1 MKNEAEILFD
11 VPFEI
16 RRYVFEIHD
25 FNSMSKLPWNVS
37 SACRQWMAWK
47 RSCMSW
53 GSSAVTWLSNVHR
66 CLWLELSLCVLR
78 WISLT
83 WFLML
88 SAFSTLYTD
97 SYPKSHGNHNI
108 IMLITLAD
116 QRNLRIFYHQ
126 LHPNNNR
133 YAEGW
138 RAGEEV
144 ANFFPERWN
153 PEKPGRQQWSTSPT
167 LLQTCAAS
175 ECVPRAQQT
184 SLVSPEQDDDV
195 PWLKQKYKHVKMF
208 KFKFTRYVGQDD
220 CDGLQCCRCTYVRV
234 C

>member
-1 MKNEAEILFD
+1 
-11 VPFEI
+11 
-16 RRYVFEIHD
+16 
-25 FNSMSKLPWNVS
+25 
-37 SACRQWMAWK
+37 
-47 RSCMSW
+47 
-53 GSSAVTWLSNVHR
+53 
-66 CLWLELSLCVLR
+66 
-78 WISLT
+78 
-83 WFLML
+83 ML
-88 SAFSTLYTD
+88 SALSTLYTD

-116 QRNLRIFYHQ
+116 RNLRIFYHQ

-144 ANFFPERWN
+144 ANVSWFNVEIL
-153 PEKPGRQQWSTSPT
+153 EPGRQQWSTSPT

-195 PWLKQKYKHVKMF
+195 PLRKQKYKHVNMF
-208 KFKFTRYVGQDD
+208 KFKFIRYVGQDD